1 MSKRRSVG
9 GKSGTLNI
17 LQIVQRYPPAL
28 GGSEKYFQKLAHFL
42 IGKGHQV
49 SVWTSNAHDLEAF
62 WSSQGKTLPEGTF
75 VEEGIEVRR
84 FKLLNF
90 PFQRQILRILSKIP
104 IRPWQALSF
113 GHNPIMPQMWREC
126 SAPRFRFDAIHA
138 GCFPYSFP
146 VWMAARLSK
155 KLKVPL
161 LITPFLHLGNLD
173 NPRNKVR
180 RGYTHP
186 ALAKLLMQADAVF
199 VQTHA
204 EFQAV
209 EELGVTTTRI
219 HLQGMGVDLNECTGG
234 DPVAGKNRW
243 GGKNVPIIGH
253 LANLSWDKGSTDLL
267 TACEILWK
275 QGLDFQLV
283 LAGPSMP
290 SFEKTWE
297 RFPFKDKVIRTGPLS
312 PEEKKDFFASIDL
325 FALPSRSDSFGI
337 VLLEAWANAKP
348 CVVYKAGGPGSLV
361 QHLKDGLVCACD
373 NISALA
379 SSLKNLIH
387 DESLRQQLGSNGQS
401 RIPCEFNW
409 QGKLSIFEDVALQLI
424 SGEGSA

>member
-1 MSKRRSVG
+1 M
-9 GKSGTLNI
+9 NI

-42 IGKGHQV
+42 AGNGHQV
-49 SVWTSNAHDLEAF
+49 SVWTSNALDLEAF
-62 WSSQGKTLPEGTF
+62 WSRQGKTLTAGTS
-75 VEEGIEVRR
+75 VEDGIEISR
-84 FKLLNF
+84 FKLLQL
-90 PFQRQILRILSKIP
+90 PFQRPIFRMLSKIP
-104 IRPWQALSF
+104 IRSWQALSF
-113 GHNPIMPQMWREC
+113 GHNPIMPPMWRAC
-126 SAPRFRFDAIHA
+126 STPRLRFDAIHT
-138 GCFPYSFP
+138 GCFPYAFP
-146 VWMAARLSK
+146 ISMAARLSK

-186 ALAKLLMQADAVF
+186 ALTKLLMQADAVF

-234 DPVAGKNRW
+234 NPVTGKDRW
-243 GGKNVPIIGH
+243 GGKNVPILGH

-267 TACEILWK
+267 AACEILWK
-275 QGLDFQLV
+275 QGLDFLLV

-297 RFPFKDKVIRTGPLS
+297 QFPFKDKVIRTGPLT
-312 PEEKKDFFASIDL
+312 PDEKKDFFASIDF

-361 QHLKDGLVCACD
+361 QHRKDGLICPCD
-373 NISALA
+373 NIGELA
-379 SSLKNLIH
+379 SSLENLLK

-401 RIPCEFNW
+401 RIQREFHW
-409 QGKLSIFEDVALQLI
+409 QGKLSLFQEVALKLI
-424 SGEGSA
+424 SGKDSA